1 VPVPENFNIYARS
14 LIEIRGAIP
23 AHLFKRV
30 TIRSLLYLLR
40 DLIMAAILWRVAT
53 YIDPFFHRWDVQV
66 KITDHLAEL
75 GRWAAW
81 CI

>member
-1 VPVPENFNIYARS
+1 VLANFDLSGRS
-14 LIEIRGAIP
+14 LTEIRCAIP

-40 DLIMAAILWRVAT
+40 DLMMAAILWRVAT
-53 YIDPFFHRWDVQV
+53 YIDPFFRRLDVRV
-66 KITDHLAEL
+66 EITGQLAEL